1 MSGELDQ
8 VAGKAKEFEG
18 KVTGD
23 KARES
28 EGRGQQAAGKVKRAI
43 GDAADTARGAAQG
56 VKEGVDDKR

>member
-1 MSGELDQ
+1 MSGERDQ

-28 EGRGQQAAGKVKRAI
+28 EGRAQQAAGKVKRAS
-43 GDAADTARGAAQG
+43 ATPPTQRGARRKA
-56 VKEGVDDKR
+56 